1 MRLMRILCACF
12 RMDVELLELSAD
24 DLHLRIKPY
33 FPDSYQAIRDMVSVG
48 FGRTRWTPSNPTSVT
63 NAQLTSSI
71 HAPG

>member
-33 FPDSYQAIRDMVSVG
+33 FPDSYQAIRDMHEPG
-48 FGRTRWTPSNPTSVT
+48 EHTH
-63 NAQLTSSI
+63 QLLLDMY
-71 HAPG
+71 GYKR